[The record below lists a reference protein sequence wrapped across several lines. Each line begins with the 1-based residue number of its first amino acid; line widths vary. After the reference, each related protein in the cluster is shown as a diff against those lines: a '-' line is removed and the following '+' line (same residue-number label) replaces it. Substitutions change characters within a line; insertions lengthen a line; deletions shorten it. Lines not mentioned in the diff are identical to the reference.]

1 MNIAFVPVRCGSKS
15 IPFKNIKLFCG
26 KPLVY
31 WSLLALENSENVDVV
46 YLATDCT
53 EIKQVVNSFD
63 FSKVIV
69 YDRNPNNA
77 TDTAT
82 TESVML
88 EFINSKKFSDEDLF
102 LLVQATSPLMQ
113 TKDVDGSI
121 NQFQIK
127 NCDSLLTCVRTKRFF
142 WNDKNIPINYD
153 YKNRPRR
160 QDFEGLLME
169 NGALYISTVGEIK
182 DCQNRLS
189 GNISV
194 YEMDECTAV
203 ELDEDDDW
211 VIAESLMYKNIL
223 NKDRSTEI
231 KVFLTDVDGTLTDA
245 GMYYGEDG
253 NEFKKFNTRDGKGF
267 EILRKA
273 GIKTGIITSEN
284 TKIVSNR
291 AEKLKV
297 DYLYQGVEHQGKLE
311 VVKEICRIEGVELEN
326 IAYIGDDL
334 NCKDLL
340 IKAGLSACPSDAI
353 EEVKLIPGIRILSK
367 SGGSG
372 AVREFIDCILNKT
385 PKNIFF

>member
-31 WSLLALENSENVDVV
+31 WSLLALQNSKNIDTV
-46 YLATDCT
+46 YLATDCN
-53 EIKQVVNSFD
+53 EIKQVVNSFN
-63 FSKVIV
+63 FSKVEV
-69 YDRNPNNA
+69 YDRDPNNS

-121 NQFQIK
+121 SQFKVK

-160 QDFEGLLME
+160 QDFAGLLME
-169 NGALYISTVGEIK
+169 NGALYMSTVGEIK

-223 NKDRSTEI
+223 NRDRNPEI
-231 KVFLTDVDGTLTDA
+231 KIFLTDVDGTLTDA

-297 DYLYQGVEHQGKLE
+297 DYLYQGVEHHGKLE
-311 VVKEICRIEGVELEN
+311 VVKEICLMEGVELDN
-326 IAYIGDDL
+326 VAYIGDDL

-340 IKAGLSACPSDAI
+340 INVGLSACPSDAI
-353 EEVKLIPGIRILSK
+353 EEVRLISGIRILSK

-372 AVREFIDCILNKT
+372 VVREFIDLIVQY
-385 PKNIFF
+385 PKN

>member
-31 WSLLALENSENVDVV
+31 WSLLALQNSKNIDTV
-46 YLATDCT
+46 YLATDCN
-53 EIKQVVNSFD
+53 EIKQVVNSFN
-63 FSKVIV
+63 FSKVKV
-69 YDRNPNNA
+69 YDRDSNNS

-88 EFINSKKFSDEDLF
+88 EFINSKKFSNEDLF

-121 NQFQIK
+121 SQFKVK

-169 NGALYISTVGEIK
+169 NGALYMSTVGEIK

-223 NKDRSTEI
+223 NIDRNPEI
-231 KVFLTDVDGTLTDA
+231 KIFLTDVDGTLTDA

-253 NEFKKFNTRDGKGF
+253 NEFKKFNTHDGKGF

-297 DYLYQGVEHQGKLE
+297 DYLYQGVEYQGKLE
-311 VVKEICRIEGVELEN
+311 VVKEICRIEGVELSN
-326 IAYIGDDL
+326 VAYVGDDL

-340 IKAGLSACPSDAI
+340 INVGLSACPSDAI
-353 EEVKLIPGIRILSK
+353 EEVRFIPGIRVLSK

-372 AVREFIDCILNKT
+372 AVREFINIILSC
-385 PKNIFF
+385 

>member
-169 NGALYISTVGEIK
+169 NGALYMSTVGEIK

>member
-1 MNIAFVPVRCGSKS
+1 MNIAFIPVRCGSKS
-15 IPFKNIKLFCG
+15 IPFKNIKLFCK

-31 WSLLALENSENVDVV
+31 WSLLALQNSKNIDIV
-46 YLATDCT
+46 YLATDCN
-53 EIKQVVNSFD
+53 EIKQVVNSFN
-63 FSKVIV
+63 FSKVKV
-69 YDRNPNNA
+69 YDRDSNNS

-121 NQFQIK
+121 SQFKVK

-169 NGALYISTVGEIK
+169 NGALYMSTVGEIK

-223 NKDRSTEI
+223 NIDRNPEI
-231 KVFLTDVDGTLTDA
+231 KIFLTDVDGTLTDA

-253 NEFKKFNTRDGKGF
+253 NEFKKFNTHDGKGF

-297 DYLYQGVEHQGKLE
+297 DYLYQGVEYQGKLE
-311 VVKEICRIEGVELEN
+311 VVKEICRIEGVELSN
-326 IAYIGDDL
+326 VAYVGDDL

-340 IKAGLSACPSDAI
+340 INVGLSACPCDAI
-353 EEVKLIPGIRILSK
+353 EEVRLIPGIRILSK

-372 AVREFIDCILNKT
+372 AVREFIDYIM
-385 PKNIFF
+385 

>member
-1 MNIAFVPVRCGSKS
+1 MNIAFIPVRCGSKS
-15 IPFKNIKLFCG
+15 IPFKNIKLFCK

-31 WSLLALENSENVDVV
+31 WSLLALQNSKNIDIV
-46 YLATDCT
+46 YLATDCN
-53 EIKQVVNSFD
+53 EIKQVVNSFN
-63 FSKVIV
+63 FSKVKV
-69 YDRNPNNA
+69 YDRDSNNS

-121 NQFQIK
+121 SQFKVK

-169 NGALYISTVGEIK
+169 NGALYMSTVGEIK

-223 NKDRSTEI
+223 NRDRNPEI
-231 KVFLTDVDGTLTDA
+231 KIFLTDVDGTLTDA

-311 VVKEICRIEGVELEN
+311 VVKEICLMEGVELDN
-326 IAYIGDDL
+326 VAYIGDDL

-340 IKAGLSACPSDAI
+340 INVGLSACPSDAI
-353 EEVKLIPGIRILSK
+353 EEVRFIPGIRVLSK

-372 AVREFIDCILNKT
+372 AVREFINIILSC
-385 PKNIFF
+385 

>member
-31 WSLLALENSENVDVV
+31 WSLLALENSEKVDIV
-46 YLATDCT
+46 YLATDCN
-53 EIKQVVNSFD
+53 EIKQVVNSFN
-63 FSKVIV
+63 FSKVKV
-69 YDRNPNNA
+69 YDRDSNNS

-88 EFINSKKFSDEDLF
+88 EFINSKKFSNEDLF

-121 NQFQIK
+121 SQFKVK

-169 NGALYISTVGEIK
+169 NGALYMSTVGEIK

-211 VIAESLMYKNIL
+211 VIAESLMHKNIL
-223 NKDRSTEI
+223 NIDRNPEI
-231 KVFLTDVDGTLTDA
+231 KIFLTDVDGTLTDA

-253 NEFKKFNTRDGKGF
+253 NEFKKFNTHDGKGF

-297 DYLYQGVEHQGKLE
+297 DYLYQGVEYQGKLE
-311 VVKEICRIEGVELEN
+311 VVKEICRIEGVELSN
-326 IAYIGDDL
+326 VAYVGDDL

-340 IKAGLSACPSDAI
+340 INVGLSACPSDAI
-353 EEVKLIPGIRILSK
+353 EEVRFIPGIRVLSK

-372 AVREFIDCILNKT
+372 AVREFINIILSC
-385 PKNIFF
+385 

>member
-1 MNIAFVPVRCGSKS
+1 MNIAFIPVRCGSKS
-15 IPFKNIKLFCG
+15 IPFKNIKLFCK

-31 WSLLALENSENVDVV
+31 WSLLALQNSKNIDIV
-46 YLATDCT
+46 YLATDCN
-53 EIKQVVNSFD
+53 EIKQVVNSFN
-63 FSKVIV
+63 FSKVKV
-69 YDRNPNNA
+69 YDRDSNNS

-121 NQFQIK
+121 SQFKVK

-169 NGALYISTVGEIK
+169 NGALYMSTVGEIK

-223 NKDRSTEI
+223 NIDRNPEI
-231 KVFLTDVDGTLTDA
+231 KIFLTDVDGTLTDA

-297 DYLYQGVEHQGKLE
+297 DYLYQGVEYQGKLE
-311 VVKEICRIEGVELEN
+311 VVKEICRIEGVELSN
-326 IAYIGDDL
+326 VAYVGDDL

-340 IKAGLSACPSDAI
+340 INVGLSACPCDAI
-353 EEVKLIPGIRILSK
+353 EEVRLIPGIRILSK

-372 AVREFIDCILNKT
+372 AVREFIDYIM
-385 PKNIFF
+385 

>member
-1 MNIAFVPVRCGSKS
+1 MNIAFIPVRCGSKS

-31 WSLLALENSENVDVV
+31 WSLLALQNSKNIDTV
-46 YLATDCT
+46 YLATDCN
-53 EIKQVVNSFD
+53 EIKQVVNSFN
-63 FSKVIV
+63 FSKVEV
-69 YDRNPNNA
+69 YDRDPNNS

-169 NGALYISTVGEIK
+169 NGALYMSTVGEIK

-223 NKDRSTEI
+223 NRDRNPEI
-231 KVFLTDVDGTLTDA
+231 KIFLTDVDGTLTDA

-297 DYLYQGVEHQGKLE
+297 DYLYQGVEHKGKLE
-311 VVKEICRIEGVELEN
+311 VVKEICLIEGVELEN

-353 EEVKLIPGIRILSK
+353 EEVRLVPGIRILSK

-372 AVREFIDCILNKT
+372 AVREFIDLIV
-385 PKNIFF
+385 

>member
-31 WSLLALENSENVDVV
+31 WSLLALQNSKNIDVV

-53 EIKQVVNSFD
+53 EITQVVNSFN
-63 FSKVIV
+63 FSKVKV
-69 YDRNPNNA
+69 YDRDPNNS

-88 EFINSKKFSDEDLF
+88 EFINSQKLSDEDLF

-121 NQFQIK
+121 SQFKVK

-142 WNDKNIPINYD
+142 WNDKNLPINYD

-169 NGALYISTVGEIK
+169 NGALYVSTVGEIK
-182 DCQNRLS
+182 ASQNRL
-189 GNISV
+189 GGKISV
-194 YEMDECTAV
+194 YEMDEYTAV

-223 NKDRSTEI
+223 NRAKNPEI

-253 NEFKKFNTRDGKGF
+253 SEFKKFNTHDGKGF

-311 VVKEICRIEGVELEN
+311 VVKEICRIEGIELEN

-334 NCKDLL
+334 NCKELL
-340 IKAGLSACPSDAI
+340 INAGLSACPSDAI
-353 EEVKLIPGIRILSK
+353 EEVRLIPGIRILSK

-372 AVREFIDCILNKT
+372 AVREFINLIV
-385 PKNIFF
+385 

>member
-169 NGALYISTVGEIK
+169 NGALYMSTVGEIK

-253 NEFKKFNTRDGKGF
+253 NEFKKFNTHDGKGF

>member
-1 MNIAFVPVRCGSKS
+1 MNIAFIPVRCGSKS
-15 IPFKNIKLFCG
+15 IPFKNIKLFCK

-31 WSLLALENSENVDVV
+31 WSLLALQNSKNIDIV
-46 YLATDCT
+46 YLATDCN
-53 EIKQVVNSFD
+53 EIKQVVNSFN
-63 FSKVIV
+63 FSKVEV
-69 YDRNPNNA
+69 YDRDPNNS

-169 NGALYISTVGEIK
+169 NGALYMSTVGEIK

-211 VIAESLMYKNIL
+211 VIAESLMHKNIL
-223 NKDRSTEI
+223 NIDRNPEI
-231 KVFLTDVDGTLTDA
+231 KIFLTDVDGTLTDA

-253 NEFKKFNTRDGKGF
+253 NEFKKFNTHDGKGF

-297 DYLYQGVEHQGKLE
+297 DYLYQGVEYQGKLE
-311 VVKEICRIEGVELEN
+311 VVKEICRIEGVELSN
-326 IAYIGDDL
+326 VAYVGDDL

-340 IKAGLSACPSDAI
+340 INVGLSACPSDAI
-353 EEVKLIPGIRILSK
+353 EEVRFIPGIRVLSK

-372 AVREFIDCILNKT
+372 AVREFINIILSC
-385 PKNIFF
+385 